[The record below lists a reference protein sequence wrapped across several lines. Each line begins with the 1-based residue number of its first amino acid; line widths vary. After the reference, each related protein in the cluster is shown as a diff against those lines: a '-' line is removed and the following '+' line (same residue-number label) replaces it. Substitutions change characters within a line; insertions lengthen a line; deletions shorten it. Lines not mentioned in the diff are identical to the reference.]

1 MTRRKRVALALGGL
15 VFLAGCGAAPLL
27 LGFAPQLIDEAQ
39 DIHKIRIS
47 PGEVT
52 LAGGQ
57 SADFSVSGYS
67 IIGNKVGI
75 TGGVR
80 WTVDDDKGLL
90 ANAADIQN
98 DRDTRV
104 TVEVASTEEQGTVY
118 LTAEVSGKVAQAKIK
133 INEREGI
140 AVSVYPPVVGL
151 PAGGQLRFVAVV
163 LDTRNV
169 SLSRQQLAQQSMSV
183 AWSSSPDQV
192 ILEPGDNNDV
202 LVRVPASLGGST
214 VTLTAAV
221 PDPATQEQQ
230 KGTAELRISPGSPH
244 NRIHAVNVF
253 PEVVRVYANSRQQ
266 FVAVPVDETGV
277 ALQNATVSWIK
288 GQPSPGSIDR
298 STGLLQSSTTPV
310 EGGRITAMVEV
321 SGEDPVLGLAE
332 VTVVSGSP

>member
-1 MTRRKRVALALGGL
+1 
-15 VFLAGCGAAPLL
+15 LL

-47 PGEVT
+47 PGKVT

-67 IIGNKVGI
+67 FIGNKVGI

-80 WTVDDDKGLL
+80 WTVNDNKGLL

-104 TVEVASTEEQGTVY
+104 TAEVAPTEEQGTVY
-118 LTAEVSGKVAQAKIK
+118 LTAEVSGKVAQAEIR

-163 LDTRNV
+163 LDKRNV
-169 SLSRQQLAQQSMSV
+169 SLPQQEVQ
-183 AWSSSPDQV
+183 WSSDSGD
-192 ILEPGDNNDV
+192 LELTPGEDNDV
-202 LVRVPASLGGST
+202 LVRVPASPSGSPI
-214 VTLTAAV
+214 TLTATV
-221 PDPATQEQQ
+221 LDPETREPQE
-230 KGTAELRISPGSPH
+230 GTAELRISAEPPH

-253 PEVVRVYANSRQQ
+253 PEAVRVYANSRQQ

-277 ALQNATVSWIK
+277 ALQNVAVSWIK

-321 SGEDPVLGLAE
+321 SGEEPVLGLAE
-332 VTVVSGSP
+332 VRVVPGSP